1 MNTSQ
6 KLKPQIKILQK
17 QRGIYFHSDK
27 DKYKDCVRR
36 IKCLQKSL
44 RLVSKHES
52 NMAILTEIINN
63 LTNVRVRNMFGILV
77 SGNNRQTDEQELAKL
92 LFCKAGIELAGVQG
106 ATVVRYMGGKTIQNH
121 IKWRRKAT
129 KMIREH
135 LYIKVMYNEIKMNY
149 NGTTTEN

>member
-17 QRGIYFHSDK
+17 QRGLYFHSDK
-27 DKYKDCVRR
+27 DKYNDCVRR

-44 RLVSKHES
+44 RLVSKHEN

-63 LTNVRVRNMFGILV
+63 LTEVRVRNMFGILV
-77 SGNNRQTDEQELAKL
+77 SGNNRQTDEQEIAKL

-106 ATVVRYMGGKTIQNH
+106 ATIVRYMGGKTRQQH
-121 IKWRRKAT
+121 IKWRKKAT
-129 KMIREH
+129 QMIREH
-135 LYIKVMYNEIKMNY
+135 LYIKEMYNEIKIKY
-149 NGTTTEN
+149 EERQ